1 MANRSARFQDFFNI
15 LLRKGVIRCDLNVH
29 EDMVKPEYKEVTPES
44 EEIYLYIYCRRLDS

>member
-44 EEIYLYIYCRRLDS
+44 EEIYFCVFPVWLCE